1 MAESTNPT
9 PTPTPS
15 TSASVTARS
24 TTPESKQ
31 YIRATVDDNAL
42 EPDAMRGSEHVL
54 RDMKIQDDEADR
66 RKAMEDQ
73 TPKAS

>member
-1 MAESTNPT
+1 MAESTT
-9 PTPTPS
+9 SSSSSSTPTPS
-15 TSASVTARS
+15 TS
-24 TTPESKQ
+24 TTPPASKQ
-31 YIRATVDDNAL
+31 YIRATTDDNAL

>member
-1 MAESTNPT
+1 MAESTT
-9 PTPTPS
+9 SSTSSSSTPS
-15 TSASVTARS
+15 TS
-24 TTPESKQ
+24 TTPPASKQ
-31 YIRATVDDNAL
+31 YIRATTDDNAL

-54 RDMKIQDDEADR
+54 RDLKIQDDEADR